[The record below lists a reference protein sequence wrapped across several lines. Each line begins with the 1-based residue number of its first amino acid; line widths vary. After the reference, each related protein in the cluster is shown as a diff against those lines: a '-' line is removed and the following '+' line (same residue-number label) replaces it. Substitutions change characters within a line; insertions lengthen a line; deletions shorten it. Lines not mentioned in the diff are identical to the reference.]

1 MHLPLGLLSPPLFS
15 LTIPK
20 REYKKDKN
28 ATETSHKKFSEG
40 QQAHVG
46 MVSLVGWFF
55 RLPCACLCVVMQIC
69 LCRARVKR
77 PSHDRAAAHTGGS
90 AQQNWSLHQ
99 VLCKYY
105 VGVHKQYM

>member
-46 MVSLVGWFF
+46 MVSLVGCFF
-55 RLPCACLCVVMQIC
+55 RLP
-69 LCRARVKR
+69 
-77 PSHDRAAAHTGGS
+77 
-90 AQQNWSLHQ
+90 SLH
-99 VLCKYY
+99 VLVFLQKTFCDLLLMFMRGNANLF
-105 VGVHKQYM
+105 VQSPS